1 MKRPAAAAKME
12 KQSSIVETEEEETAA
27 LTLDIKAGVGTLL
40 CRSRPSSLLQTR
52 DMSAAGRADSALS
65 DVSTVSSDLADLP
78 TPATPEPSPSIDD
91 VSAGEEAYYP
101 LVFLSS
107 DLGAEEEDLVPSEHA
122 AAHP

>member
-1 MKRPAAAAKME
+1 
-12 KQSSIVETEEEETAA
+12 
-27 LTLDIKAGVGTLL
+27 
-40 CRSRPSSLLQTR
+40 
-52 DMSAAGRADSALS
+52 MSAAGRADSALS

-91 VSAGEEAYYP
+91 VSAWEEAYYP

>member
-1 MKRPAAAAKME
+1 MAPIGPARGSGPAA
-12 KQSSIVETEEEETAA
+12 Q
-27 LTLDIKAGVGTLL
+27 G
-40 CRSRPSSLLQTR
+40 
-52 DMSAAGRADSALS
+52 
-65 DVSTVSSDLADLP
+65 
-78 TPATPEPSPSIDD
+78 PATPEPPSPSIDD